1 MLVDKKKVELSCDKK
16 MSNYAENVDDDDS
29 SISENEDLCY
39 LENSLLKKANKALA
53 QFAGAAGGAPTEE
66 VFGDMPTVEDVREE
80 DFFHTS
86 THFFNCA

>member
-1 MLVDKKKVELSCDKK
+1 

-39 LENSLLKKANKALA
+39 LEKTLLKKANKEAA
-53 QFAGAAGGAPTEE
+53 QFAGAAAGAPTEE

>member
-1 MLVDKKKVELSCDKK
+1 
-16 MSNYAENVDDDDS
+16 MSNYYEDDDS

-39 LENSLLKKANKALA
+39 LENSLLKKANKA
-53 QFAGAAGGAPTEE
+53 QTQSSTDE
-66 VFGDMPTVEDVREE
+66 VFSDMPTVEDVREEE